1 MAPLRPSA
9 GLAPHVKIVKI
20 SFLSL
25 LFLFLGGGNFATS
38 DRPPPRVRRRR
49 SDLIST
55 IEVSE
60 IASDISSRSLTLLL
74 GFGFFQEVFF
84 PEEESFK
91 VNLETPIM
99 RTRCSDGG
107 DVFLRQAISRCLLS
121 RRCTFPSAM
130 KRYAEVVVVAD
141 ATARNFLHQKRIV
154 LLAYTFQCPKKK
166 LPFPTIPCIV
176 VSPVESPIGSL
187 ATMFPCPRSDHSM
200 SDH

>member
-49 SDLIST
+49 RSDLIST

-74 GFGFFQEVFF
+74 GIGFFQEVFF
-84 PEEESFK
+84 REEESFK
-91 VNLETPIM
+91 TNLKTPIIK
-99 RTRCSDGG
+99 TRCSDGG

-130 KRYAEVVVVAD
+130 KRYAEVVAV
-141 ATARNFLHQKRIV
+141 ARNFLHQKRIV
-154 LLAYTFQCPKKK
+154 HLAYTFQCPKKK

-200 SDH
+200 SEH